1 MHSVSDRSGN
11 ITVENSIQDRLLEAV
26 YNHTMGRILL
36 RPFLAPIFSKMGG
49 ALLSTGFS
57 KVMIGPFVR
66 SHSINMSEY
75 EQQNY
80 NSYNDFFTR
89 KIKSGARKAELAE
102 NVLISPCDGRLC
114 VYPVR
119 ENSVVTIK
127 HTPYTVGSLV
137 RNQKIARRY
146 AGGYLWVFRLCVE
159 DYHRYVYADSGKVS
173 AEVQIPGV
181 FHTVN
186 PVANDNFPIYK
197 ENTRE
202 YALLKSEQLGTI
214 LQMEVGAMLVGRIRN
229 RPGNRYVQ
237 RGEEKGNFAFGGSTV
252 ILITQ
257 KGQVCPDSDILSNS
271 MRGIETRVRLGEQ
284 VGKKQI

>member
-1 MHSVSDRSGN
+1 MHTVSDRRGN
-11 ITVENSIQDRLLEAV
+11 ITIENSIQDRLLEAA
-26 YNHTMGRILL
+26 YNHTTGRILL
-36 RPFLAPIFSKMGG
+36 RPFLSPLFSKAGG
-49 ALLSTGFS
+49 AVLRTGFS
-57 KVMIGPFVR
+57 KILIAPFVR
-66 SHSINMSEY
+66 SHAIDMSEY
-75 EQQNY
+75 EARDY
-80 NSYNDFFTR
+80 HSYNDFFTR
-89 KIKSGARKAELAE
+89 KIKAGARKIDRAEH
-102 NVLISPCDGRLC
+102 VLISPCDGRLC
-114 VYPVR
+114 VYPVS

-137 RNQKIARRY
+137 RNQKLAGRY

-159 DYHRYVYADSGKVS
+159 DYHHYVYADSGKVS
-173 AEVQIPGV
+173 AQVQIPGV

-202 YALLKSEQLGTI
+202 YALLKSEQFGTI
-214 LQMEVGAMLVGRIRN
+214 LQMEVGAMLVGKIRN
-229 RPGNRYVQ
+229 RPGNRLVQ

-257 KGQVCPDSDILSNS
+257 RGKVCPDSDILSQS
-271 MRGIETRVRLGEQ
+271 ERGIETRVRMGEQ